1 VIALLRIVVGMAFRT
16 AMGTRLARHLAA
28 KAGAPVAPNRA
39 AALAEK
45 IAESILS
52 VVSAKLPESA
62 TALAQAA
69 RDAARGLTLTFEFRF
84 ADKAALVAGDP
95 EAPTMTI
102 RPGWHR
108 D

>member
-1 VIALLRIVVGMAFRT
+1 VPPDR
-16 AMGTRLARHLAA
+16 
-28 KAGAPVAPNRA
+28 P

-45 IAESILS
+45 IAESLLS

-62 TALAQAA
+62 TAFAQAA
-69 RDAARGLTLTFEFRF
+69 RDAASGLTLTFEFRF
-84 ADKAALVAGDP
+84 AEKAALIGGEPA
-95 EAPTMTI
+95 APAMTI